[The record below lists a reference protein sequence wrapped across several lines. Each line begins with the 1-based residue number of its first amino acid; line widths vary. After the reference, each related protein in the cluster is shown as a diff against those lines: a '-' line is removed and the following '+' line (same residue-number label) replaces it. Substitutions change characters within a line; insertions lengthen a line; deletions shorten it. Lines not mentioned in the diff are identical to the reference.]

1 MKWTDAFNKICYRWL
16 DSFLFYRVWVCR
28 FTYTRTQSYACYV
41 HCSTLHFL
49 MPSIRPNKRTKKTM
63 FHSFFSCFVWIV
75 FLVFFCLKY
84 IHEKFNKNV
93 IPLRLHFN
101 RCIGRYAAPI
111 HKKSWAWEIS
121 FCVRQLEILHEF
133 VCACVFVCTST
144 NALDVIYIHLA
155 FMLSVWNNYYFIDI
169 FLCYPCVLNAK
180 NARTMPN
187 TMGSHSNGFTMPIVA
202 FVVYWIFEI

>member
-75 FLVFFCLKY
+75 FLVF
-84 IHEKFNKNV
+84 
-93 IPLRLHFN
+93 
-101 RCIGRYAAPI
+101 
-111 HKKSWAWEIS
+111 
-121 FCVRQLEILHEF
+121 
-133 VCACVFVCTST
+133 
-144 NALDVIYIHLA
+144 
-155 FMLSVWNNYYFIDI
+155 SVWNISMKSSIKMSFHYDCILIGASGVMPLQYIKSHGHERFRFVFDNWKF
-169 FLCYPCVLNAK
+169 CMNSCVRVCSC
-180 NARTMPN
+180 ARVQMHW
-187 TMGSHSNGFTMPIVA
+187 MLSISI
-202 FVVYWIFEI
+202 